1 MRADARDFQLAE
13 ARDLDE
19 ALARVHE
26 GYTPIAGGT
35 DVMVVF
41 AAGKLPAGRFVSIRG
56 IAALRHITV
65 TDEAITF
72 GALATYSDVQA
83 HETVRKELPM
93 LVDAAAQTGGWAIQ
107 NRGTLGGNIANAS
120 PAADSPPALLA
131 YGAGLELVGPQG
143 RRTIDYAT
151 FHTAYKKTLL
161 APGELIAAITVPRRP
176 RTRHTF
182 RKVGPRRAQ
191 AISKLC
197 FAAVLDGDR
206 PMIGLGAVGPIPLRA
221 RRTEEMLLRDPSR
234 AGDALAVE
242 IKPIDDVR
250 STALYRRQVAVN
262 LVAELARNM

>member
-1 MRADARDFQLAE
+1 VRADARDFELVD

-19 ALARVHE
+19 ALAKIAE
-26 GYTPIAGGT
+26 GYAPIAGGT
-35 DVMVVF
+35 DVMVVY
-41 AAGKLPAGRFVSIRG
+41 AAGKLGGTRWVNLRRV
-56 IAALRHITV
+56 AALRGITV
-65 TDEAITF
+65 SPEAITF

-83 HETVRKELPM
+83 HELVRAELPM

-131 YGAGLELVGPQG
+131 YGASLELVSPAG
-143 RRTIDYAT
+143 RRTVDYAT
-151 FHTAYKKTLL
+151 FHLAYKKTLL

-206 PMIGLGAVGPIPLRA
+206 PMIGLGAVGPTPLRA

-234 AGDALAVE
+234 AADTLAVE

-262 LVAELARNM
+262 LVAEFSRG